1 MKKKPRLILPKIRSA
16 KYRDAQKWKTGRKAE
31 GSICK
36 MDNMVSTSSIMRIE
50 RKLKTKRSDD
60 SVIRSKSLK
69 KNQHIETTN
78 KWLRQL
84 LEAIDQ
90 RPKESYIMSVI
101 I

>member
-1 MKKKPRLILPKIRSA
+1 MVIINSTSNEKKPRLKFGQQNIETHKNEKP
-16 KYRDAQKWKTGRKAE
+16 GRKVE

-90 RPKESYIMSVI
+90 RPK
-101 I
+101 